1 MAARTHTAASSHA
14 AGDLKLS
21 IVYFSDID
29 NTDTY
34 DSYISEAVAYWAVG
48 TDDPTLTRE
57 TVAVS
62 YTEKIASRDVGR
74 FTFSTSEDN
83 RQVKLYVLSKS

>member
-14 AGDLKLS
+14 AGDLRMS
-21 IVYFSDID
+21 IIYFSDID
-29 NTDTY
+29 NADTY
-34 DSYISEAVAYWAVG
+34 DSGISEAVAYWAVG
-48 TDDPTLTRE
+48 TDDPTQTRE

-62 YTEKIASRDVGR
+62 YTEVVAGSDVGR

-83 RQVKLYVLSKS
+83 RQVKLYVLSRS